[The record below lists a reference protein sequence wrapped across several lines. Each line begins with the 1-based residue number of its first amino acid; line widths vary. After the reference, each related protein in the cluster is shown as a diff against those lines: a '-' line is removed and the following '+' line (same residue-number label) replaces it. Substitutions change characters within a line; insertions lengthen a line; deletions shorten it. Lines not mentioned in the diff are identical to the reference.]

1 MRDGYKLKFLAE
13 LAPSIEL
20 RACLKF
26 TLRFVDQRTRVVIGD
41 YAQRLVQP

>member
-20 RACLKF
+20 RACLKVA
-26 TLRFVDQRTRVVIGD
+26 LRFADQTTHVVIGD
-41 YAQRLVQP
+41 YAQRLVRP